1 MKTEKASSL
10 RFGGIIK
17 NRNHSSE
24 MYRPDELR
32 ASEEAWICLN
42 CPLPECNKVSCKRYE
57 EEFAKIKQEEKAKRK
72 TKK

>member
-1 MKTEKASSL
+1 MRTDKASTL
-10 RFGGIIK
+10 RFGGLFK
-17 NRNHSSE
+17 AKTKTSE
-24 MYRPDELR
+24 VYRPNDLK
-32 ASEEAWICLN
+32 ASAEAWICLS